1 MKKQIVFFMF
11 CLFCISIS
19 GQNGKQ
25 LIFNF
30 GFEMISNKGKLPDNW
45 FQMGKS
51 RIQLKI
57 DSVEKYSGSYSLLID
72 APENKSSNEF
82 GCCAYFIPANY
93 EGSQIEVKAY
103 MKLQNVANGP
113 IGLMLRIDGENGPLA
128 FDNMQQNNIQGTTD
142 WKLYSVKLPLN
153 ENAKTIY
160 IGAILSGTGKLWVDD
175 FQILIDGVDLSK
187 AKLKKTILLKADTDT
202 AFEKGSKI
210 NTVLLKPS
218 KLDDLVILCKVWGFL
233 KYYHPSIAKGEYN
246 WDYELFK
253 IAPAIIQSKNIIE
266 RNKIFF
272 NWVSSIG
279 YFEKDSL
286 NASTNSHIKLSPD
299 LDWIKDESILGND
312 LTRLLLEIKNAKRG
326 IKNYYVSFDNGV
338 KNPQFKNERNYA
350 NIDLK
355 TDAGYRMLC
364 LFRYWNIIQ
373 YYFPYKYLIG
383 KNWNDVLPEFL
394 PKYLAVTTDLEYK
407 LTTLE
412 LIARVHDTHA
422 NIWGIDKTIESFKG
436 IYEAP
441 LGLRFIENR
450 AIVTTYLDSLL
461 SKNSGLEIGDII
473 VSVNGIAVNDII
485 NNRLPISP
493 ASNYSTQL
501 RDIARDILRSNDTI
515 INITYQRGMTT
526 NALRLKCFLPQKLS
540 MYDNK
545 YYKKDTCFKFITPD
559 IAYIYPG
566 SIKSDYLPKI
576 ASEFSKTKGLII
588 DMRCYPSQFIV
599 FSLGEY
605 FMPDSTG
612 FVKFSRTSTQSPGLF
627 TLTDVLKVGKKNDN
641 FYKGKIVIII
651 NEITQSQA
659 EYTTMAFRVAPNAL
673 VIGSTTAGADG
684 NMSSFNLPGGIRTA
698 MSGIGIYYPDG
709 NETQRVGIIPDIV
722 VKPTI
727 KGIASGHDELLEKA
741 VELINK

>member
-1 MKKQIVFFMF
+1 MF
-11 CLFCISIS
+11 CLICISIF
-19 GQNGKQ
+19 GQNEKQ
-25 LIFNF
+25 SIFNF

-51 RIQLKI
+51 KIQLKT
-57 DSVEKYSGSYSLLID
+57 DSVEKHSGSYSILIE
-72 APENKSSNEF
+72 APENKSSNDF
-82 GCCAYFIPANY
+82 GCCAYYIPANY
-93 EGSQIEVKAY
+93 EGAQIEVKAY

-113 IGLMLRIDGENGPLA
+113 IGLMLRIDGANGPLA
-128 FDNMQQNNIQGTTD
+128 FDNMQQNNIQGTAD

-160 IGAILSGTGKLWVDD
+160 IGAILSGSGKLWVDD

-187 AKLKKTILLKADTDT
+187 AKLKKNILLKADTDT
-202 AFEKGSKI
+202 AFDKGSKI
-210 NTVLLKPS
+210 NSILLKPS
-218 KLDDLVILCKVWGFL
+218 NPDNLVILCKVWGFL
-233 KYYHPSIAKGEYN
+233 KYYHPSIAKGDYN

-253 IAPAIIQSKNIIE
+253 MAPAIIQSKNIEE
-266 RNKIFF
+266 RNKLLV

-279 YFEKDSL
+279 DLVNDTISSSNNL
-286 NASTNSHIKLSPD
+286 HIKLSPD
-299 LDWIKDESILGND
+299 LDWIKDKSILGDD
-312 LTRLLLEIKNAKRG
+312 LTKLLLQIKNAKRG
-326 IKNYYVSFDNGV
+326 NMNYYVNFDNGA
-338 KNPQFKNERNYA
+338 KNPEFTNERNYT

-355 TDAGYRMLC
+355 ADAGYRLLC

-373 YYFPYKYLIG
+373 YFFPYKDLIG
-383 KNWNDVLPEFL
+383 NNWNDVLPEFI
-394 PKYLAVTTDLEYK
+394 PKYLSVTTDLEYK

-422 NIWGIDKTIESFKG
+422 NIWGVDKTIESFKG

-473 VSVNGIAVNDII
+473 ISVNGIAVNDII
-485 NNRLPISP
+485 KNRLPLSP

-515 INITYQRGMTT
+515 INITYQRGNTT
-526 NALRLKCFLPQKLS
+526 SAQRLNCFLPQKFS
-540 MYDNK
+540 KYYNK

-566 SIKSDYLPKI
+566 TIKSNYLPKI

-612 FVKFSRTSTQSPGLF
+612 FVKFSRSSTQSPGLF
-627 TLTDVLKVGKKNDN
+627 TMTDVLKVGKKNN
-641 FYKGKIVIII
+641 EFYKGKIVIII

-659 EYTTMAFRVAPNAL
+659 EYTTMAFRVAPNAI

-684 NMSSFNLPGGIRTA
+684 NVSGFSLPGGIRTA
-698 MSGIGIYYPDG
+698 MSGIGVYYPDG
-709 NETQRVGIIPDIV
+709 NETQRIGIIPDIEI
-722 VKPTI
+722 KPTI